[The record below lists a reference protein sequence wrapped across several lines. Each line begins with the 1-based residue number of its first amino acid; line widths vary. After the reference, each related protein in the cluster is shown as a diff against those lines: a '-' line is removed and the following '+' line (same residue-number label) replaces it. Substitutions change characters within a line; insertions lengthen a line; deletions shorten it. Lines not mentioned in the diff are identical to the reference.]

1 MKESQIDDFLNAVCA
16 GEGLTA
22 KEKVFHEKNSIRDI
36 CMCCLLLDT
45 GIRVSELVGL
55 DLDDIDFKECC
66 IYIQRKGN
74 KPDTVF
80 FSDKMKN
87 ILEEYL
93 EFRKTMYPCL
103 LYTSPSPRD

>member
-1 MKESQIDDFLNAVCA
+1 
-16 GEGLTA
+16 
-22 KEKVFHEKNSIRDI
+22 
-36 CMCCLLLDT
+36 MCCLLLDT

-93 EFRKTMYPCL
+93 EFRKTMYPTDDNRAVFVVTIGR
-103 LYTSPSPRD
+103 YQGDRIGVRSVEIRKGFQYSTVFEDNAS